1 MQRIN
6 NKGSRSVPVLPVLY
20 QINRAPALAAAL
32 RQAPGLTKSLCIK
45 GNLPIYSMYSLYGF
59 CTIVKKVLQIFEA
72 GRRKQPP
79 ATPARLLTFV
89 FLRCIVKPTSR
100 KSVDADKPAE
110 PRPAERAARTA
121 RYGAASGL
129 GPHPALPP
137 QSAGANPRRA
147 GPLQPPL
154 SGAAFLDALP
164 NPGGTVEPFASPRK
178 TGGVERFLFSTN
190 KTRRFP

>member
-1 MQRIN
+1 M
-6 NKGSRSVPVLPVLY
+6 GFVPLSRKCYKFLK
-20 QINRAPALAAAL
+20 R
-32 RQAPGLTKSLCIK
+32 G
-45 GNLPIYSMYSLYGF
+45 G
-59 CTIVKKVLQIFEA
+59 
-72 GRRKQPP
+72 RKQPP

-164 NPGGTVEPFASPRK
+164 N
-178 TGGVERFLFSTN
+178 
-190 KTRRFP
+190 